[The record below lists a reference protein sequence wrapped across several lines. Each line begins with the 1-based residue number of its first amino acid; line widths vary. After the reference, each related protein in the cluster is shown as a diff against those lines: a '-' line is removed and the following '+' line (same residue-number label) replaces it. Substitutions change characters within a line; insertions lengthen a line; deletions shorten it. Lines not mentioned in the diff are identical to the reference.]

1 MHSNDIAVIGG
12 GVAGLTAAALLAREG
27 ARVTVYEHHNVV
39 GGCASFYQ
47 REGFRF
53 EVGATVASGFAAG
66 GLHRRVFGVL
76 GIDLDAHR
84 LDPAMA
90 VHIGGETILRF
101 GDQRWLAERLR
112 AFGPQSEPFWRR
124 QERIADIAWEFA
136 RRLPALPADARSA
149 LHLLASLRPRQLELS
164 VLQGR
169 TVASILPH
177 GAPQSLRRFVDLQ
190 LLITA
195 QGLADE
201 VDLTYG
207 CTALDIAR
215 EGVFH
220 LPGGIGTIAT
230 TLARAIRRAGG
241 TIRYGTSVTRIVAPH
256 GRVEAIE
263 LENGER
269 IPVSQVV
276 AAIPYENV
284 RRLLGLA
291 PTVSVAGAQRWGAV
305 TAYAGM
311 APGDVPEDIV
321 SHHQVLLDETQPLGE
336 ANSAFVSISPPGDAG
351 RARNGGRAITLSTHT
366 DVAGWE
372 RAFADGSLAERKRSY
387 SVKLQAALAIAL
399 GKDVRPVFFELGVP
413 ATFERY
419 TLRARGLVGGVPQT
433 PRNANLRARSHRSGV
448 RGLVLCGDTVF
459 PGQSTVGVTL
469 SGINAARALGA
480 EVALPA

>member
-1 MHSNDIAVIGG
+1 LHSHDIGVIGG
-12 GVAGLTAAALLAREG
+12 GVAGLTAAVLLAREG
-27 ARVTVYEHHNVV
+27 ANVTLYEHHNVA

-47 REGFRF
+47 RDGFRF

-66 GLHRRVFGVL
+66 GIHGRVFRAL
-76 GIDLDAHR
+76 GIDLEAQR

-90 VHIGGETILRF
+90 VHIAGETILRF
-101 GDQRWLAERLR
+101 GDGRWPIERVR
-112 AFGPQSEPFWRR
+112 AFGASGEAFWTR
-124 QERIADIAWEFA
+124 QERIADAAWEFA
-136 RRLPALPADARSA
+136 RTLPALPTDARSA
-149 LHLLASLRPRQLELS
+149 LHMLASLRPRQFGLPL
-164 VLQGR
+164 LQGR
-169 TVASILPH
+169 TVASIIPPNVSPL
-177 GAPQSLRRFVDLQ
+177 LRTFVDLQ

-195 QGLADE
+195 QGVANE

-207 CTALDIAR
+207 STALDIAR

-220 LPGGIGTIAT
+220 LRGGIGTIAT
-230 TLARAIRRAGG
+230 TLARALRHAGG
-241 TIRYGTSVTRIVAPH
+241 TIRYGTSVARIIAPH
-256 GRVEAIE
+256 GRVEGLE

-269 IPVSQVV
+269 VATSQVV

-284 RRLLGLA
+284 RRLLGL
-291 PTVSVAGAQRWGAV
+291 PTAKNVGGGQRWSAV
-305 TAYAGM
+305 TAYAGT
-311 APGDVPEDIV
+311 APGDVPADAI
-321 SHHQVLLDETQPLGE
+321 SHHQVLLDAAQPLGE
-336 ANSAFVSISPPGDAG
+336 ANSVFVSISAPDDPA

-372 RAFADGSLAERKRSY
+372 RAAADGTLAQKKDAY
-387 SVKLQAALAIAL
+387 AAKLQAALSVAL
-399 GKDVRPVFFELGVP
+399 GKETRPVFFELGVP
-413 ATFERY
+413 ATFERF